1 MKWTKNYKASADFQ
15 RGQMLA
21 YGNATAEPYTAESGR
36 DEAKL
41 LFFFLLHNSAAWWM
55 DNGNERGNGDATDE
69 ENPRGSLGSPTVMLK
84 ARNHSPLSRQLY
96 LGGLGGSAQ
105 EQAARHRCPWPPRL
119 VDKQTR

>member
-1 MKWTKNYKASADFQ
+1 
-15 RGQMLA
+15 MLA
-21 YGNATAEPYTAESGR
+21 YRNVTAEPYTAESGR

-41 LFFFLLHNSAAWWM
+41 FFFSFYTTVPLGGWTMAMNT
-55 DNGNERGNGDATDE
+55 GNGDTTDE
-69 ENPRGSLGSPTVMLK
+69 ENPRGSLGSPMVMLK
-84 ARNHSPLSRQLY
+84 AQNHSPLSRQLY